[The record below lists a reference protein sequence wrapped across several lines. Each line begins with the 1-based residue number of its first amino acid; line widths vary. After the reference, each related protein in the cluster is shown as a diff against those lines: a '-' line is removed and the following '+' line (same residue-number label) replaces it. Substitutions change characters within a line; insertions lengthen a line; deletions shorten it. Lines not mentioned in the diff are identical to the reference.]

1 MRNAPPPNKKRKI
14 KTITEEKIDFD
25 LAAREEY
32 LTGFHKRKLARRKHA
47 EEENAKKE
55 KEEKLR
61 FRREVRFPLPQNHSG
76 GRNTAAAQN
85 HTHPMFRKQAT
96 GTSKCQAMQLETEKK
111 KPPSENIC

>member
-14 KTITEEKIDFD
+14 KTVHEEKIDFD

-47 EEENAKKE
+47 EDEAAKKE

-61 FRREVRFPLPQNHSG
+61 FRREVRYPGTLFAASQLPSAPLRTTSHCTTLHWLHHSCWHMHRHTTHNHLTS
-76 GRNTAAAQN
+76 T
-85 HTHPMFRKQAT
+85 THR
-96 GTSKCQAMQLETEKK
+96 
-111 KPPSENIC
+111 